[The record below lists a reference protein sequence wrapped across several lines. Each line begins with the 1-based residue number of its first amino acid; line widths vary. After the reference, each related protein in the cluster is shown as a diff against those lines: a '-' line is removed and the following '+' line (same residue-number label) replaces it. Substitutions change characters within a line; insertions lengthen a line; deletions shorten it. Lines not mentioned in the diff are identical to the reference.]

1 MFSCAKLTLFLN
13 DVENIN
19 LAIIYLKNILN
30 AVFKSSRISYPEEGK
45 EEALSKRKIR
55 WAKFFSS
62 DYSIMCPF
70 ITEVV
75 KKELLL
81 VYYVNIAASE
91 ESLAGEE
98 IGTCQIIDWHIKRQ
112 TSVKCKK
119 KRVLVAGCNAT
130 IPAKTSS
137 EVEIR

>member
-1 MFSCAKLTLFLN
+1 L
-13 DVENIN
+13 
-19 LAIIYLKNILN
+19 Y
-30 AVFKSSRISYPEEGK
+30 RISYPEEGK
-45 EEALSKRKIR
+45 EDLLKRKIR

-81 VYYVNIAASE
+81 VYYVNIAACE

-98 IGTCQIIDWHIKRQ
+98 IGTCQIIDWNIKRK

-119 KRVLVAGCNAT
+119 KRVLVAGCNAV

-137 EVEIR
+137 EVEIRYFNNQG